1 MVEPLSNRRDGDS
14 WDLTSGVGAT
24 ATAVATSRALA
35 TRLRVIDDPWAEPL
49 VRAVGNDHFLGI
61 LDNPAGYA
69 DQHRMT
75 LGMAVR
81 TRYFDDVMLAAAD
94 AGIRQMVILAA
105 GLDTRGYRLPWPRGT
120 VVFDLDQPAVVEFK
134 AATLSGLGVD
144 PAAAIRTI
152 GADLRDDW
160 PAALVNSGFDAD
172 AATAWIAEGLLMYLP
187 GDAQDRLF
195 DHITALS
202 AAGSRVA
209 TEFVPNMDAFTDP
222 DPDPELGP
230 DPDSEPGPDGG
241 SRWRRMGFKDDL
253 AGLVYPGERSHVIE
267 YLERLGWSVTAN
279 PVQGLFEVY
288 GIERPASA
296 GDEMDEKF
304 DGFQYVTAR
313 MGVSAR
319 ARMG

>member
-1 MVEPLSNRRDGDS
+1 MVEPLNSRRDGDS

-94 AGIRQMVILAA
+94 AGIRQMVILAT
-105 GLDTRGYRLPWPRGT
+105 GLDTRGYRLPWPPGT
-120 VVFDLDQPAVVEFK
+120 VLFDLDQPAVVEFK
-134 AATLSGLGVD
+134 TATLSALGVH
-144 PAAAIRTI
+144 PAATIRTI
-152 GADLRDDW
+152 GVDLRDDW
-160 PAALVNSGFDAD
+160 PAALVNSGFDAH

-187 GDAQDRLF
+187 ADAQDRLF

-202 AAGSRVA
+202 TAGSRVA

-222 DPDPELGP
+222 DPD
-230 DPDSEPGPDGG
+230 PDGG

-267 YLERLGWSVTAN
+267 YLEKLGWSVTAS
-279 PVQGLFEVY
+279 PVQGLFEMY
-288 GIERPASA
+288 GVEQPATT
-296 GDEMDEKF
+296 GDEMDEMDEKF
-304 DGFQYVTAR
+304 DGFQYVTAQL
-313 MGVSAR
+313 G
-319 ARMG
+319 